1 MTDED
6 QLCDIVMKWA
16 DKCGELTRLDPSRR
30 EFANR
35 VRSRLNE
42 VAQNRIPPMRFGT
55 FKEKN
60 PWLYEIL
67 RVTTS

>member
-1 MTDED
+1 M
-6 QLCDIVMKWA
+6 A

-35 VRSRLNE
+35 VRSRLNG
-42 VAQNRIPPMRFGT
+42 VAQSRIPAMRFDT
-55 FKEKN
+55 LKEKN

-67 RVTTS
+67 KAKTS